1 MTWPRRRVRRPK
13 TPDPDAAPMNLE
25 LFQDALS
32 GLIDHPLRTALTGLG
47 IVFGV
52 AAVITMLSIGEGAQ
66 REAQQ
71 LISLLGLHQVLV
83 ESTPIEGDNE
93 DAVEARKASLGLR
106 VEDGRV
112 LLGAVPQLEA
122 VGGRKELKV
131 EDILPRVED
140 PTQVAVEGVDPGF
153 LEAAAM
159 ERVSGRRLLP
169 ADGAEQSP
177 VCVLGIGA
185 ARILFGRDDVVGE
198 QLRLDRIWLDI
209 VGVVKQPTYKSRPV
223 EGLELEDRNRR
234 IYLPLS
240 TALGR
245 FEVDVKPGESRPHD
259 LDSLIL
265 RVKEGEDI
273 AAVAALAE
281 RSLLRLHN
289 EVRDFRVIVPVRLL
303 EQSRETQSLFNL
315 VMALIAGISLLV
327 GGIGIMNI
335 MLAGVVER
343 TREIG
348 VRRAL
353 GARARDIELLFLVE
367 STTISLLGGIMGIG
381 VGLVAAGAIAGATGW
396 TTAVSGKAMLLS
408 AGISALVGIVFG
420 TVPARHA
427 AGLDPVEALRH
438 E

>member
-1 MTWPRRRVRRPK
+1 MQ
-13 TPDPDAAPMNLE
+13 LE
-25 LFQDALS
+25 VLQD
-32 GLIDHPLRTALTGLG
+32 GLGGLVDHPLRTGLTGLG

-52 AAVITMLSIGEGAQ
+52 AAVIAMLSIGEGAQ

-83 ESTPIEGDNE
+83 ESVPIEGDNE

-106 VEDGRV
+106 VQDGDV
-112 LLGAVPQLEA
+112 LLRAVPQLAA

-131 EDILPRVED
+131 EDVLPRIED
-140 PTQVAVEGVDPGF
+140 PTQLAVEGVDPGF
-153 LEAAAM
+153 LVAAGM
-159 ERVSGRRLLP
+159 DRVGGRLLLP
-169 ADGAEQSP
+169 SDDVEQAA

-185 ARILFGRDDVVGE
+185 ARMLFGTTEVVGE
-198 QLRLDRIWLDI
+198 QVRLDRVWLDI
-209 VGVVKQPTYKSRPV
+209 VGVVQQPTYRSRPV

-234 IYLPLS
+234 IYLPLATS
-240 TALGR
+240 LGR
-245 FEVDVKPGESRPHD
+245 FEAEVKPGEPRPHD

-265 RVKEGEDI
+265 RVREGEDI
-273 AAVAALAE
+273 AGVAAVAE
-281 RSLLRLHN
+281 RTLLRLHHD
-289 EVRDFRVIVPVRLL
+289 VRDYRVIVPVRLL
-303 EQSRETQSLFNL
+303 EQSRQTQALFNL

-353 GARARDIELLFLVE
+353 GARARDVELLFLVE
-367 STTISLLGGIMGIG
+367 STTISLLGGIVGIG
-381 VGLVAAGAIAGATGW
+381 LGLLAATLIAGATGW

-408 AGISALVGIVFG
+408 AGISAVVGIVFG

-427 AGLDPVEALRH
+427 ARLDPVEALRH